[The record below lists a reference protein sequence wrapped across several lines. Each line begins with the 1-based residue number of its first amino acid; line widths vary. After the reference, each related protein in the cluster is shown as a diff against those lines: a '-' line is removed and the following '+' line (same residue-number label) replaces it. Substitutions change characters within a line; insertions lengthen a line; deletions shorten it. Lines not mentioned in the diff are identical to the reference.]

1 MPTTSNGSG
10 RKENEPRDLAD
21 LQTYLSKI
29 IGDVCDP
36 DLLRRAMTHRSYA
49 YEHDEAPHNER
60 LEFLGDAVLGVIVTD
75 SLYRS
80 NPESA
85 EGQLAKLRAAV
96 VNTRALAD
104 VARAAGLGAYV
115 FLGRGEE
122 ATGGREKASILADT
136 TEAVIG
142 CAYLCHGMPA
152 ASALVHHLLDP
163 LMAESAHWGAALDWK
178 TSLQELA
185 STADLGGP
193 AYVVGSEGPDHDKT
207 FTARA
212 FLGDEVMGQG
222 EGTSKK
228 AAEQAAA
235 QQAWEEL
242 NTRAA
247 AEVPSPVAS
256 KAAAD
261 EATSDETST
270 GVDVPD
276 GAIGNNVVD
285 VGAEPDEV
293 VPD

>member
-1 MPTTSNGSG
+1 MPTISNGSDRG
-10 RKENEPRDLAD
+10 ANEPHDLAD
-21 LQTYLSKI
+21 LQTYLSEV
-29 IGDVCDP
+29 IGVVCDP
-36 DLLRRAMTHRSYA
+36 DLLRRAMTHRSYS

-60 LEFLGDAVLGVIVTD
+60 LEFLGDAVLGVIITD
-75 SLYRS
+75 SLYRN
-80 NPESA
+80 NPGFA

-104 VARAAGLGAYV
+104 VARAAGLGAYIL
-115 FLGRGEE
+115 LGRGEE

-185 STADLGGP
+185 SAGDLGGP
-193 AYVVGSEGPDHDKT
+193 EYQVGSEGPDHDKT
-207 FTARA
+207 FTARV
-212 FLGDEVMGQG
+212 LVGDEVIGQG

-242 NTRAA
+242 NSRTASA
-247 AEVPSPVAS
+247 VPSPVVVE
-256 KAAAD
+256 AAED
-261 EATSDETST
+261 T
-270 GVDVPD
+270 GPD
-276 GAIGNNVVD
+276 DTVSG
-285 VGAEPDEV
+285 
-293 VPD
+293 